1 VSRRLLGGPRAVVSP
16 YARAHEPF
24 RMLRLSFELSRS
36 DDGPATVCFT
46 SSGAGEGK
54 STLAANFAVAAAH
67 AGRSVLLVDA
77 DVRRPSIHTFFGL
90 PMGPGLMDTLARSDA
105 GEIRWIRP
113 VASQDRLMILTAGAT
128 ALAGDVIASPR
139 METMLQSLRP
149 EFELI
154 VIDTPPVLLAAETLG
169 ITTFDGVSTILVAT
183 PTTRRRALRHA
194 VHKLELTGATVAGL
208 VLNKDGRL
216 SSYGVY

>member
-1 VSRRLLGGPRAVVSP
+1 V
-16 YARAHEPF
+16 
-24 RMLRLSFELSRS
+24 
-36 DDGPATVCFT
+36 
-46 SSGAGEGK
+46 
-54 STLAANFAVAAAH
+54 
-67 AGRSVLLVDA
+67 
-77 DVRRPSIHTFFGL
+77 HTFFGL

-113 VASQDRLMILTAGAT
+113 SASQDRLMVLTAGAT

-169 ITTFDGVSTILVAT
+169 ITAFEGVRTILVAT
-183 PTTRRRALRHA
+183 PTTRRRALRRA
-194 VHKLELTGATVAGL
+194 VHKLELTGASVAGL